1 MTTFTELAAGQ
12 IATDAGGDKLR
23 GELLNAKGLRCG
35 DSWLAL
41 ATIYSDGA
49 AEIQVSADYDASTQA
64 WRQHEYYYSFE
75 AVIKALVAY
84 EQHGTLPPE
93 DDL

>member
-1 MTTFTELAAGQ
+1 VTTFTEMAKGQ

-35 DSWLAL
+35 NAWMAV
-41 ATIYSDGA
+41 ATTYSDGA
-49 AEIQVSADYDASTQA
+49 AEIEVSADYDAGAGA

-75 AVIKALVAY
+75 AAIKALAAY
-84 EQHGTLPPE
+84 EQGGTLPAE